1 MSGAQEDD
9 VYRVEPCEECEG
21 KFNITYS
28 EEAQWMTNPQ
38 KKDIKFVSQLS
49 FIPISRH
56 VDFLRTLSNNAI
68 KKKEDGKKY
77 VESKL
82 GSQWDAFCEMAPWN
96 RFGKG
101 VVPAGNVADLRIANY
116 FAFVRDGG
124 PQDLKFPMSVGPNGP
139 SMGLNGVLIK
149 FDEKYGAERFNL
161 FQGSEDD
168 VNTMLQDFITFRDA
182 NENDILKAI
191 VDHMNDGVKH
201 NDGVGQDEGEENDYV
216 RMRDFLNTIH
226 KHLPG
231 NKLCDIGLALT
242 SFCQSWDV
250 KTLDTTSEP
259 TANFSVPSPHFQTR
273 VIVKDGVAL
282 CKFLMNNMPGDKED
296 TFREIETWFK
306 AYSRSIK
313 ELTKSFVDADP
324 TYSGKFINLDGYLD
338 GYLNRTIVRRLFAGV
353 LSPKFN

>member
-1 MSGAQEDD
+1 MSGQD
-9 VYRVEPCEECEG
+9 VYSVEPCERCEG

-28 EEAQWMTNPQ
+28 EEARWMTNPQ
-38 KKDIKFVSQLS
+38 KKDKEFVTQLS
-49 FIPISRH
+49 FIPTSRH

-68 KKKEDGKKY
+68 KTNEEGKKY
-77 VESKL
+77 VESKIK
-82 GSQWDAFCEMAPWN
+82 SQWVAFCEMAPWN
-96 RFGKG
+96 GKFGTG
-101 VVPAGNVADLRIANY
+101 MVPAGKVTELRNNNNY

-124 PQDLKFPMSVGPNGP
+124 PKDFKFPMSVGPKGP

-149 FDEKYGAERFNL
+149 FDEKYGPERFNL
-161 FQGSEDD
+161 FQGSEDA

-191 VDHMNDGVKH
+191 VDHMNDGVQH
-201 NDGVGQDEGEENDYV
+201 NQGVDEDEGEENDYV
-216 RMRDFLNTIH
+216 RTRNFLNTIH
-226 KHLPG
+226 KYLG
-231 NKLCDIGLALT
+231 GKKLCDIGLALT

-313 ELTKSFVDADP
+313 ELTTSFVDADP

-353 LSPKFN
+353 LSSNFN